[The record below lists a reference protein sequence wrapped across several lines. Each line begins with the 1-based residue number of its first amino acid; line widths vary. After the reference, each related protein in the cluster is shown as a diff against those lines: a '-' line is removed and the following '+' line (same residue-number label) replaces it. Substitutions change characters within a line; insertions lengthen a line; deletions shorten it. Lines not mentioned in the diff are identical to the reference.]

1 MSPPLAARA
10 EGMGRWT
17 AEDDRGVELSD
28 EALCR
33 RVAERDEAA
42 FDLLVERYRER
53 AWRLAW
59 SVLRHAEDARD
70 VTQEAF
76 VRLYEAAGSFGGR
89 ARFSTWFYRIVLNL
103 CLDHRRRNR
112 WWRLWARD
120 ENEEQHGG
128 LLERQ
133 PAPPHDPVDQL
144 GREQTMSALW
154 AAVDRLAPRQRAT
167 VLLSVQEELSTAEIA
182 TVLKCSQATVRVHL
196 HRALKTLRQTV
207 ERR

>member
-1 MSPPLAARA
+1 MKATGAGSTTGVPPLAARA

-17 AEDDRGVELSD
+17 AEDDRSVELSD

-53 AWRLAW
+53 TWRLAW

-76 VRLYEAAGSFGGR
+76 VRLYEAAGSCGGR
-89 ARFSTWFYRIVLNL
+89 ARFSTWFYRVVLNL

-120 ENEEQHGG
+120 EDEGPGGEG

-133 PAPPHDPVDQL
+133 PAPAPDPADAL
-144 GREQTMSALW
+144 SHEQAVSALW
-154 AAVDRLAPRQRAT
+154 AAVDRLPPRQRAVVT
-167 VLLSVQEELSTAEIA
+167 LQAQE
-182 TVLKCSQATVRVHL
+182 
-196 HRALKTLRQTV
+196 
-207 ERR
+207 